1 MERIFEKYY
10 HIKGA
15 PSDKE
20 SNPHSDNY
28 NYIEGYIVYQPK
40 TGYYICY
47 RAIVYHHDAVGHSI
61 SYNCYSPI
69 YRDLIIECKRK
80 SKKLA
85 EQAIEYLNSNSAAL
99 IHEHLNIEVE
109 K

>member
-20 SNPHSDNY
+20 SNPHSY
-28 NYIEGYIVYQPK
+28 NYIESYIGYKPK
-40 TGYYICY
+40 TGYYIGY
-47 RAIVYHHDAVGHSI
+47 RAIVYHQDAVGHSI
-61 SYNCYSPI
+61 SYNYNSPI

-99 IHEHLNIEVE
+99 IHEHLNIEIE